1 MAYNNLIAQ
10 GVVYSR
16 EALND
21 LLHYNDKH
29 WLTVF
34 NIFAEAHLTERTQ
47 LPEKLLS
54 RGLLVR

>member
-21 LLHYNDKH
+21 LLLYNDKH

-34 NIFAEAHLTERTQ
+34 NIFAEAYLTERTQ